1 MSRFLFMFGRRRRRV
16 VGLGKAL
23 RPASGESACHT
34 PLRPPQHELAVRC
47 SLRSSREL
55 APVADARPGTVVYRR
70 DVTSTEEM
78 NQSSNQWFPAWR
90 GWRLD
95 LAVTLALAVVQVL
108 GTYGAAHSQPEREP
122 LDALAYLL
130 LAAGP
135 VALIAR
141 RRFPVAVYFFVLF
154 ATMTYSLIGYPR
166 GPIFLAL
173 IVAFFTVVITG
184 HRLWA
189 ILGLASGYFG
199 FLWLPYL
206 LDREAA
212 PGLWAS
218 FGLAAWLL
226 VLLSAAEFVRVRR
239 ERAVEGARI
248 RTEEA
253 RRRASEERLRI
264 ARELHDALG
273 HHISL
278 INVQAGVALH
288 VNEEL
293 PEQARSALDAIRQA
307 SKEALTE
314 LRSVLDILRE
324 GDEQAPRSPTPTLAR
339 LDTLVSRAAAAGLT
353 VRTET
358 AGEVRPLPFG
368 VDVAAFRILQEALTN
383 VARHAGPATATVQ
396 IAYGDRDL
404 TVQVDDDG
412 RGPAHQAKSA
422 AGKGILG
429 MRERVAALSGE
440 LEAGP
445 RPGGGFRVRARLPLD
460 GTE

>member
-1 MSRFLFMFGRRRRRV
+1 
-16 VGLGKAL
+16 
-23 RPASGESACHT
+23 
-34 PLRPPQHELAVRC
+34 
-47 SLRSSREL
+47 
-55 APVADARPGTVVYRR
+55 VVYRS
-70 DVTSTEEM
+70 DVTSTDDLM
-78 NQSSNQWFPAWR
+78 RSSNQWLLARR
-90 GWRLD
+90 GWALD
-95 LAVTLALAVVQVL
+95 FAVTLAVAIVQIL
-108 GTYGAAHSQPEREP
+108 GTYGAAHGQPERKP
-122 LDALAYLL
+122 LDAVAYILL
-130 LAAGP
+130 VAGP
-135 VALIAR
+135 IALILR
-141 RRFPVAVYFFVLF
+141 RRFPVVVYAFVFSVTLS
-154 ATMTYSLIGYPR
+154 YSVIGYPR
-166 GPIFLAL
+166 GPIFLSL
-173 IVAFFTVVITG
+173 LVAFFTAVISG
-184 HRLWA
+184 HRLAA
-189 ILGLASGYFG
+189 IVGLAAGYFG
-199 FLWLPYL
+199 FLWLAYL
-206 LDREAA
+206 LDREPA
-212 PGLWAS
+212 PGLGAIL
-218 FGLAAWLL
+218 GLAAWLL
-226 VLLSAAEFVRVRR
+226 VILSAAEFFRVRR
-239 ERAVEGARI
+239 ERTLEAARI
-248 RTEEA
+248 QEEEA

-339 LDTLVSRAAAAGLT
+339 VDNLVSQAAAAGLT

-358 AGEVRPLPFG
+358 VGEVRPLPFG
-368 VDVAAFRILQEALTN
+368 VDVAAFRIVQEALTN

-412 RGPAHQAKSA
+412 RGPPQQAKSGT
-422 AGKGILG
+422 GKGILG

-440 LEAGP
+440 LDAGP

-460 GTE
+460 GVG